1 MKDQNTKLFELE
13 TDLEGYVSE
22 YIDFCGNIGLDGK
35 ERVASVID
43 RVETEII
50 ESLQSELTAS
60 KEENKRLSEGLTE
73 IVDYFN
79 GDSNDTINIGDLIPF
94 VENILADTSQ
104 KER

>member
-60 KEENKRLSEGLTE
+60 KEENKKLVEGLKRLRNLHKD
-73 IVDYFN
+73 IKVKGFIDN
-79 GDSNDTINIGDLIPF
+79 L
-94 VENILADTSQ
+94 LADTSQ
-104 KER
+104 KDKI